1 MAQSTEKSP
10 ETVETSVPKA
20 KAKTRGRASTR
31 IPTPEKYDMSRAEGP
46 DARDGRAQ
54 GYPCWGNH
62 VSMPEGRGS
71 LSGRNAH
78 GMWKVCSKCR
88 LRIQYVPAYGATGA
102 HRQAGPLAPD
112 AATALERVGKTIEN
126 DVKARENL
134 NSKMASTIGAE
145 ESLKNKLKKLEA
157 DRLKATSSAPVQPK
171 ASADQ
176 TQVVTETSKKAAK
189 RENATTAEEAEAK
202 PSEWIEVKSD

>member
-78 GMWKVCSKCR
+78 GMWKVCS
-88 LRIQYVPAYGATGA
+88 
-102 HRQAGPLAPD
+102 
-112 AATALERVGKTIEN
+112 
-126 DVKARENL
+126 
-134 NSKMASTIGAE
+134 SKMASTIGAE